1 MTQEQTSWH
10 QASLPSREGWL
21 AEATIRSLE
30 ALEDSIRRHGGSL
43 PDSTLCH
50 LNSLRGSLQLL
61 LASSEDH
68 RQGPAE
74 DDMDAEAGSF
84 SQVAVSTIR
93 QLGKDAMEQGV
104 RLRHEFSPSLRQV
117 EFAPGGTVLLGLV
130 RQAIASVPRSGSDRC
145 ITVSARVDGR
155 SRIFIGIE
163 DSARHEQETI
173 SIQEFSRWRRRI
185 AVLGGELRLRNVPFG
200 TGTTI
205 EASVPARQL
214 AA

>member
-1 MTQEQTSWH
+1 MTQEQTSG
-10 QASLPSREGWL
+10 QRAPLPSREGWL

-43 PDSTLCH
+43 PGSTLCH
-50 LNSLRGSLQLL
+50 LNTLRGSLHLL
-61 LASSEDH
+61 LASSDEQ
-68 RQGPAE
+68 RQVPAE
-74 DDMDAEAGSF
+74 VGMDDHAGSF

-93 QLGKDAMEQGV
+93 QLGKEAMEQGV
-104 RLRHEFSPSLRQV
+104 RLQHEFSPSLRHV
-117 EFAPGGTVLLGLV
+117 EFAPGGAVLLGLV
-130 RQAIASVPRSGSDRC
+130 RQAIASVPRSGNDRC

-163 DSARHEQETI
+163 DSARHEPEMMP
-173 SIQEFSRWRRRI
+173 IQELSRWRRRI
-185 AVLGGELRLRNVPFG
+185 SVLGGELRLRNVPFG

>member
-1 MTQEQTSWH
+1 MTQEQTSGH
-10 QASLPSREGWL
+10 QSSLPSREGWL

-43 PDSTLCH
+43 PGSTLCH

-61 LASSEDH
+61 LASSED
-68 RQGPAE
+68 PAE
-74 DDMDAEAGSF
+74 DGSDDQVGSF
-84 SQVAVSTIR
+84 SQVVVSTIR
-93 QLGKDAMEQGV
+93 QLGKDALEQGV
-104 RLRHEFSPSLRQV
+104 RLRHEFSPSLRHV
-117 EFAPGGTVLLGLV
+117 EFAPGGAVLLGLV
-130 RQAIASVPRSGSDRC
+130 RQAIASVPRSGIDRC

-163 DSARHEQETI
+163 DSARHEPEKM

-185 AVLGGELRLRNVPFG
+185 SVLGGELRLRNVPFG